1 MVTGFEHTGLVVGDL
16 EAMVG
21 FYRDKL
27 GLEVMREVDSVAP
40 PEGDH
45 TGIPGAHRT
54 LVFMGKP
61 GGKYS
66 LELVY
71 FIEPCVPEGR
81 RDMFKTGSSHVC
93 FSVEGLEQLHRRLSE
108 AGVSFVTPP
117 VYRRIPD
124 GSRIGLCYAHDPE
137 GNLLELMERTVPTL

>member
-1 MVTGFEHTGLVVGDL
+1 MGIVVGNL

-61 GGKYS
+61 GGNHS

-71 FIEPCVPEGR
+71 FIEPRVPEDR
-81 RDMFKTGSSHVC
+81 RDGFQTGSAHVC
-93 FSVEGLEQLHRRLSE
+93 FGVEGLEQLHRHLSE
-108 AGVSFVTPP
+108 AGVFFVTPP
-117 VYRRIPD
+117 VYKRTPD
-124 GSRIGLCYAHDPE
+124 GGRIGLCYAKDPE
-137 GNLLELMERTVPTL
+137 GNVLELMERTAPTSQ